1 MLARLASACFLA
13 LLVCG
18 VAPTLAQQKQQGGV
32 IYVPNEDPAMAAA
45 KTKARATLAEFWAA
59 FEKPGSGEDR
69 FSLKVGFR
77 TQGNDSEHIWVNEIA
92 RLQDGRYTGRLV
104 NVPRQIPGV
113 SAGSRVEFGDDQ
125 ISDWMFMRN
134 NKIVGNETLR
144 PLLTRMAPAE
154 AERYRAMLEKP

>member
-1 MLARLASACFLA
+1 MLIHPVCV
-13 LLVCG
+13 LLLG
-18 VAPTLAQQKQQGGV
+18 LLLGGFSPAFAQQKQQGGV

-45 KTKARATLAEFWAA
+45 KTKARATLAEFWTS
-59 FEKPGSGEDR
+59 FEKPGPGEDR

-77 TQGNDSEHIWVNEIA
+77 TQGDNSEHIWVNEIQ
-92 RLQDGRYTGRLV
+92 RLEGGRYAGRLI
-104 NVPRQIPGV
+104 NVPRQIPGM
-113 SAGSRVEFGDDQ
+113 SAGSHVEFGDDQ

-144 PLLTRMAPAE
+144 PLLTRMPPAD